1 MSKSTA
7 HKCTSPTDSA
17 GVGPSNTS
25 VWPGSSCKAT
35 KRVWR
40 RVMQTSSTYGTHT
53 YACFKRFL
61 TSSSNTQF
69 WPHLTYLH
77 IRWTTT
83 KLPWDKEMGNKN
95 TQASTLSFLEIL
107 QSLSAAAL
115 PSMLGHDLIVMTI
128 WYLYRVWTSGGM
140 DATRRWLRAHNNV
153 PYSGGNTLCLINKL
167 TRSWW

>member
-83 KLPWDKEMGNKN
+83 KLPGDKEMGNKKHSG
-95 TQASTLSFLEIL
+95 QYLEFLGDFAVFVCG
-107 QSLSAAAL
+107 SLAIDVGARPDSHDYLVPISGLDVGWNGCYTTVAA
-115 PSMLGHDLIVMTI
+115 GT
-128 WYLYRVWTSGGM
+128 
-140 DATRRWLRAHNNV
+140 
-153 PYSGGNTLCLINKL
+153 
-167 TRSWW
+167 